1 MSQGAEHH
9 GEGRREIGKVLR
21 MLEMYC
27 QLLIL
32 FITDPSCLLSQEA
45 GRALRVTEYKL
56 VNVLCDDMFS
66 CREKSA
72 R

>member
-1 MSQGAEHH
+1 
-9 GEGRREIGKVLR
+9 
-21 MLEMYC
+21 MYC